1 MANFTEQ
8 VTSMMAMTNYT
19 TASIDDNDVTTVA
32 FTDVM
37 STLWSMSEVTTGTG
51 TLAGNTTTSAPT
63 MFIRTYAVIA
73 KINSILVKKY
83 FVPALIYTFTM
94 MFIGAPGNALVFYVY
109 LWKWRK
115 STARIFILALAI
127 FDMINC
133 FLTVPM
139 EITFTFRLIILDIPL
154 LCKMSR
160 FITFW
165 MNNCSSFTLV
175 GIVIDRYWR
184 ICRPLQPQMTTHQ
197 AKRIVFAAILL
208 GFACSWPALVVYGTQ
223 TLPIPISKNLIVVG
237 KSCIVEDKFLTD
249 DMKVYPL
256 AFTSVLLIGNV
267 AIDIFFVIAYV
278 LIGVQVL
285 KHGQFSKEYAKQQ
298 NWRKGSTSSSTEDD
312 DDNRNQPGGSLLSR
326 LSKLSNGN
334 GSKSSGSG
342 KSRKHSHQKIDTLEL
357 KDKRAMFTKQRSV
370 SVGSQSKTAA
380 ERRMRAQRTTF
391 MLSMVT
397 LLFVL
402 SFIPY
407 CVLVIIRYVRPNF
420 YFTLSDSSKS
430 VYQVFFRS
438 YLLSSAV
445 NPIIYSFVNSRFR
458 KECKKAL
465 QALFICKKE

>member
-1 MANFTEQ
+1 MFCFNVYFQ
-8 VTSMMAMTNYT
+8 
-19 TASIDDNDVTTVA
+19 
-32 FTDVM
+32 
-37 STLWSMSEVTTGTG
+37 VTTGTG

-237 KSCIVEDKFLTD
+237 KSCIVEDKFLTN

-357 KDKRAMFTKQRSV
+357 KDKRAMFAKQRSV

>member
-1 MANFTEQ
+1 MAIDYYRLKMANFTEQ

-357 KDKRAMFTKQRSV
+357 KDKRAMFAKQRSV

-445 NPIIYSFVNSRFR
+445 QKRIF
-458 KECKKAL
+458 
-465 QALFICKKE
+465 